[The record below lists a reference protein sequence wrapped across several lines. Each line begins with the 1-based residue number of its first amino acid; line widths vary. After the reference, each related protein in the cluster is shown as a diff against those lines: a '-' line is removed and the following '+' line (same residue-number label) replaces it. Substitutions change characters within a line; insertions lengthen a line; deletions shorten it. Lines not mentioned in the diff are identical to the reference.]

1 MFFKKDSK
9 PKKISV
15 KTSKELAEA
24 IKRKEQKIE
33 VTGELGKKLLWMAK
47 ISPKKISVIMG
58 ILAAS
63 AITVPLTAGCS
74 APLLTALSAEV
85 GADFALLI
93 MTSAVSI
100 SMLIALFKGYNVTIN
115 VDGDSVCFEKK

>member
-9 PKKISV
+9 PKIISV
-15 KTSKELAEA
+15 KTSRELAEA

-33 VTGELGKKLLWMAK
+33 VTGELAKKLLWMAK
-47 ISPKKISVIMG
+47 ISPKKISVVMG
-58 ILAAS
+58 ILATS

-74 APLLTALSAEV
+74 APLLATLSAEV
-85 GADFALLI
+85 GADLALLI

-100 SMLIALFKGYNVTIN
+100 SMLIALY
-115 VDGDSVCFEKK
+115 